1 MNKSDVR
8 RLVRRLLATTL
19 KRLSDGSGSPLDSAL
34 RREADCLMAPASC
47 FAAAL
52 HCGPLVV
59 EEPLRN
65 GDRVVVAKGCDE
77 GQHGAVCDALDGA
90 EHTILYVRFDDGG
103 FRLRSR
109 EYLRHEREDERP
121 AEEPEPPPVRM
132 TVALVDGRIKVSLD
146 PAEGA
151 K

>member
-34 RREADCLMAPASC
+34 RREADCLMAPAEC

-65 GDRVVVAKGCDE
+65 GDRVVVVDAPSGLHVPCSFDIPHAGK
-77 GQHGAVCDALDGA
+77 HGTVA
-90 EHTILYVRFDDGG
+90 ELCAPSAMVRFDSGG
-103 FRLRSR
+103 TVNIWLHNLRR
-109 EYLRHEREDERP
+109 ERP
-121 AEEPEPPPVRM
+121 DEM
-132 TVALVDGRIKVSLD
+132 
-146 PAEGA
+146 PA
-151 K
+151 